1 MAVLIHTV
9 CVLVPAVEVKLA
21 VVSGFT
27 VTVAVMGISA
37 QVVPPLVYD
46 GVIVNVT
53 VTGAAVVLVSVPL
66 ILPVPLAAIP
76 VTEAVLSLVQLYTVP
91 VTLPLF
97 TIVVMADPVQLVCE
111 AGVATAFGMGF
122 TTAVAVMVDPK
133 AQPPAFIGVMVKVTV
148 MGALVV
154 LVRDPL
160 ILPVP
165 LAAIPVTPT
174 VLSLVQLNE
183 PATLEASTTV
193 VTELPEQI
201 V

>member
-1 MAVLIHTV
+1 MVTTPDAQLPVTPAGNPENVAPVAPVVAYVILVMAVLIHTV

-91 VTLPLF
+91 VT
-97 TIVVMADPVQLVCE
+97 
-111 AGVATAFGMGF
+111 
-122 TTAVAVMVDPK
+122 
-133 AQPPAFIGVMVKVTV
+133 
-148 MGALVV
+148 
-154 LVRDPL
+154 
-160 ILPVP
+160 
-165 LAAIPVTPT
+165 
-174 VLSLVQLNE
+174 
-183 PATLEASTTV
+183 
-193 VTELPEQI
+193 
-201 V
+201 